1 MSGASALVLLL
12 GGAGI
17 YPADH
22 WSAVTRLTTSNYKGF
37 IKDQV
42 DAGKTLFVRWI
53 ASEG

>member
-1 MSGASALVLLL
+1 MLAAATFAVLAA
-12 GGAGI
+12 AGI

-22 WSAVTRLTTSNYKGF
+22 WSYSTRLTEGSFDEHVKT
-37 IKDQV
+37 QV